1 MNIDLSKIIRQERSS
16 EKLQKLE
23 GDFYK
28 KVGEYLK
35 SLEEE
40 KAKLD
45 PYSTKA
51 LIIEDE
57 LRTARLNIKN
67 IIDRRLRKIIDKA
80 SLKASGY
87 QGYIEFS
94 IKEEEEIYKQVLES
108 ITKGKKKILNG
119 IFNSNNYN
127 YNSNYK
133 ESIKEELRKIDK
145 KRDKEV
151 DGKVENTEVKSEISN
166 DIAINITTDN
176 RDNKI
181 KPDSENHIEY
191 LIVRVLKDI
200 PTFLGVDGRHYTLFK
215 EDVVAIPYINAKVLC
230 KRRVALP
237 IKIKE

>member
-51 LIIEDE
+51 LIIEDK
-57 LRTARLNIKN
+57 LRTDRLNIKN

-80 SLKASGY
+80 SLKASGH

-94 IKEEEEIYKQVLES
+94 IKEEEDIYTQVLES
-108 ITKGKKKILNG
+108 ITQGKKKILSG
-119 IFNSNNYN
+119 IFNN

-133 ESIKEELRKIDK
+133 ESRKEELIDK

-176 RDNKI
+176 RDIRDNKI
-181 KPDSENHIEY
+181 RPDRENHIEY

-200 PTFLGVDGRHYTLFK
+200 PTFLGVDGRNYTLFK

-230 KRRVALP
+230 KRKVALP
-237 IKIKE
+237 IKIKV